1 MGFNIVYDIGLMM
14 AVVQA
19 KHVLQLTYNFVIY
32 LR

>member
-19 KHVLQLTYNFVIY
+19 KHVVLQLTYNFVIY
-32 LR
+32 